1 MGAAARKAV
10 TCALLCLLVAG
21 GWALAGCGASHDR
34 ASLRPSMLPF
44 PEARTVQGDFVT
56 RRLTV
61 PAGFGSAGRPFY
73 LHSRQTGRTPQPLVL
88 LLHGL
93 YQRPATVEEATGAA
107 SFSDSRGFTLVY
119 PVGMHE
125 AWNAGGCCGHDQA
138 NDVGYLVDLV
148 HYVATLTPVDLHRVY
163 IWGFSNGGMM
173 AWRAVCQTS
182 DVFAGAGVVAG
193 ALLVPC
199 HQAVHVVDLHGARDH
214 TVPYLGG
221 FSWYTHTVF
230 PDSAT
235 ERSRLARG
243 STLQVILLPKLG
255 HQWPPLSAGSV
266 DALDVLWRGLRGY
279 RVTHPAA
286 ISAPVGGTEG

>member
-1 MGAAARKAV
+1 MGTARRRV
-10 TCALLCLLVAG
+10 TYALLCLLVAG
-21 GWALAGCGASHDR
+21 AGALAGCGADRGR
-34 ASLRPSMLPF
+34 ASLRPVLLPF
-44 PEARTVQGDFVT
+44 PEATAVHGEFVT

-61 PAGFGSAGRPFY
+61 PASFGSAGRAFY
-73 LHSRQTGRTPQPLVL
+73 LHSRRSGGAARPLVL

-93 YQRPATVEEATGAA
+93 DQHPWTVEKATGAA
-107 SFSDSRGFTLVY
+107 SFSDANGFTLGY
-119 PVGMHE
+119 PIGLHE

-148 HYVATLTPVDLHRVY
+148 HYVSTLTPVDLHRVY

-173 AWRAVCQTS
+173 AWRAACQTT

-199 HQAVHVVDLHGARDH
+199 RQAVHVVDLHGVKDH

-221 FSWYTHTVF
+221 YSRYTHTVF
-230 PDSAT
+230 PDSALD
-235 ERSRLARG
+235 RGRLARG
-243 STLQVILLPKLG
+243 STLQVVLLANLG
-255 HQWPPLSAGSV
+255 HVWPPLQAGSV
-266 DALDVLWRGLRGY
+266 DALNALWRGLRGY

-286 ISAPVGGTEG
+286 ISAPLGGTEG